1 MSDDTATLLGK
12 ADWVEELQRK
22 VFEECAAQSRQ
33 GLQEPVLQ
41 GEDISESS
49 VTATSQELGDDDV
62 PVAVIVDN
70 INKNF
75 AQIPHFR
82 QRTVFLEELHKSLK
96 KVARNN
102 NVDWAEFKES
112 SEHWFLKLFNLVQ
125 QDGNNNIRLNHSDAP
140 TEDSERDGLSVE
152 EHSDAIDD
160 DLNSCSMNQLDTVA
174 SCYSLNSSS
183 MGFGTTDSMMES
195 SEDADHMNDDISG
208 IDLKVRIRR
217 YNAETVSLRDDLS
230 RAEDTI
236 SALEREIKSTKSALD
251 HVTNKFTRVKKETE
265 DQREM
270 LADAAQREESNKRD
284 LRKLEKAYST
294 LEKKITELETEKE
307 NILNLKAKIE
317 ALTKEN
323 SELIR
328 KLADYRKKYDGKV
341 VECGYLLEENEEMQN
356 KLCELSKSYQQ
367 NVDHL
372 QEKIQELQNMNLELQ
387 SKMINKSDSSSS
399 RFSLTPPPYNHLNI
413 HSTPYSNKIR
423 HQDSLYS
430 ELKASGYNAE
440 DAKIQELREELS
452 FYNDEL
458 ALMGQQLDEA
468 LQDMAAAR
476 NEIFVPSMQLLEPDG
491 IQTLKHKITSLLEL
505 VKSSCT
511 AIKAATPPA
520 IVASSMGED
529 SREKKPDVL
538 PESTKTSYL
547 SDDRLFGSEKL
558 ESDLVGSVTSTLTTI
573 ADSKQYDRIDRSTS
587 PLPESVALVAKTP
600 EDESTHDQE
609 IIIPIVE
616 ALNRII
622 EIQGV
627 DEEELV
633 EPFKRPKPKQR
644 SILTLKKPI
653 LLVKPPGDYPH
664 SKAHVNASG
673 DGPHHNF
680 VKQEQPDFGS
690 PKPIIETTTTEMKT
704 LKSEFKDCSASPDI
718 SKLDTR
724 FVTTRLSEKT
734 FSVINPVGSST
745 EEKPL
750 VIAEVSRPLKPLEM
764 TYFQTPQHS
773 PQAVPRRKL
782 SVYQRS
788 FDIDNLQTPDSAQST
803 SNEKR
808 RSVSTPDV
816 QESDYS
822 GFTPISK
829 NQLLTTYRCANSSDS
844 SNSPSP
850 KKNEFPVP
858 GTEDESSLL
867 FSEEQKKQPFGPRV
881 AKPVIFAPK
890 FKLPDS
896 TVNQTH
902 IIERNEKKPAKP
914 AVVQGMLQ
922 RNSSFGKISS
932 SDAADQSKILS
943 SSPNLARKDEIKAKS
958 EVVKTAATTFTVES
972 CKIGSSKLSNEHLNV
987 TPTDIS
993 SSDNCSM
1000 DNDCSTN
1007 ISDSVF
1013 ATNIDDKSAKT
1024 YSKNGVVSELKAT
1037 TTEAS
1042 SAASAA
1048 AVREESI
1055 IPRCS
1060 SGASGGVNGSSSRAP
1075 AVVRAMSSGED
1086 SSAESECDALRASKN
1101 SSTATKVENIIEVE
1115 KKPVESTPAEKAVE
1129 KKKKQSSPPLSLSM
1143 LDRSVLEVDSSG
1155 KPVLGR
1161 KRSNSCTESTTA
1173 RDIKLVTSP
1182 AENGIDKD
1190 SSCQKVTS
1198 NTSPQEA
1205 IKEDESPKAF
1215 PSWSDE
1221 KLQES
1226 GIASY
1231 PDIDAEISEN
1241 LPEEELKVY
1250 ISIETKK
1257 CVSFSV
1263 GLSTDRMTLSKRITL
1278 SRRHRDQAEKNFNN
1292 EIVKMQQDIK
1302 ELAPL
1307 CVDNE
1312 SLERVERARLQLEM
1326 VARCAHRISCSA
1338 ETLGAVHQERRV
1350 SRAVLLA
1357 DKYLQTLRAKCEKL
1371 ANELAETKRILAE
1384 NNIMLEE
1391 NLSEMGDD
1399 VPRVRY
1405 RAVPNN
1411 NRTMMA
1417 RRRASIATISRP
1429 LMGSNL
1435 DITKEPLRHHR
1446 NSVSGRVSTRKASLS
1461 SENPAKLLENEKMAR
1476 TESSGSIVELR
1487 DISEQIESRRHSREE
1502 NNNSLIRTSI
1512 NNLSTI
1518 TIEHNVHAEEVE
1530 VWPNQREKIVQESA
1544 NDNVVNSLETEQ
1556 SVNSYPLFCWLLR
1569 RYPIW
1574 KPMFLSL
1581 VIAFLLGFFLERVVS
1596 SSEQNGPP
1604 LAWWS
1609 IEELLNRCIR
1619 IENVNVPKP
1628 I

>member
-82 QRTVFLEELHKSLK
+82 FIFLCKSQRTVFLEELHKSLK

-750 VIAEVSRPLKPLEM
+750 VIAE
-764 TYFQTPQHS
+764 
-773 PQAVPRRKL
+773 
-782 SVYQRS
+782 
-788 FDIDNLQTPDSAQST
+788 TPDSAQST

-1241 LPEEELKVY
+1241 LPEEELK
-1250 ISIETKK
+1250 
-1257 CVSFSV
+1257 
-1263 GLSTDRMTLSKRITL
+1263 
-1278 SRRHRDQAEKNFNN
+1278 
-1292 EIVKMQQDIK
+1292 
-1302 ELAPL
+1302 
-1307 CVDNE
+1307 
-1312 SLERVERARLQLEM
+1312 
-1326 VARCAHRISCSA
+1326 
-1338 ETLGAVHQERRV
+1338 
-1350 SRAVLLA
+1350 
-1357 DKYLQTLRAKCEKL
+1357 
-1371 ANELAETKRILAE
+1371 
-1384 NNIMLEE
+1384 
-1391 NLSEMGDD
+1391 
-1399 VPRVRY
+1399 
-1405 RAVPNN
+1405 
-1411 NRTMMA
+1411 
-1417 RRRASIATISRP
+1417 
-1429 LMGSNL
+1429 
-1435 DITKEPLRHHR
+1435 EPLRHHR